1 MLERSDDDG
10 EGEGVK
16 VLVIDNYDSFTYN
29 LVHLLGVLGAE
40 TQVVRND
47 HPLLDESLE
56 GFQALVVSPGPC
68 TPEKA
73 GKSLEVIGREKERLP
88 ILGVCLGHQC
98 LAQVLGGRVVRA
110 KRLLH
115 GKVSPIIHNG
125 EGIFQGLPSPFTA
138 CRYHSLIVDEGSLP
152 LELEVTARDDEGEV
166 MAVAHR
172 SLPLFG
178 VQFHPEAHI
187 TQMGRE
193 LVKNFL
199 EIVGEVQG

>member
-1 MLERSDDDG
+1 M
-10 EGEGVK
+10 K

-29 LVHLLGVLGAE
+29 LVHLLGILGAE

-138 CRYHSLIVDEGSLP
+138 CRYHSLIVDEGGLP
-152 LELEVTARDDEGEV
+152 PELEVTARDDEGEV

-178 VQFHPEAHI
+178 VQFHPEAYI
-187 TQMGRE
+187 THMGRE

>member
-29 LVHLLGVLGAE
+29 LVHLLGILGAE

-138 CRYHSLIVDEGSLP
+138 CRYHALIVDEGSLP

>member
-29 LVHLLGVLGAE
+29 LVHLLGILGAE

>member
-1 MLERSDDDG
+1 M
-10 EGEGVK
+10 K

-29 LVHLLGVLGAE
+29 LVHLLGILGAE

>member
-1 MLERSDDDG
+1 MERSDDDG

-29 LVHLLGVLGAE
+29 LVHLLGILGAE

>member
-1 MLERSDDDG
+1 
-10 EGEGVK
+10 
-16 VLVIDNYDSFTYN
+16 VIDNYDSFTYN
-29 LVHLLGVLGAE
+29 LVHLLGILGAE